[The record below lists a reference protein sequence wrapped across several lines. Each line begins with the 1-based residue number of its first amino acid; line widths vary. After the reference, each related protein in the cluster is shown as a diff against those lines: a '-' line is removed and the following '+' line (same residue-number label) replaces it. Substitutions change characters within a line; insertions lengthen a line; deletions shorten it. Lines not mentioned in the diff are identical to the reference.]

1 MKIKLISAILTVI
14 VLSNCVL
21 ADSSRETESDY
32 STIMQYETKIE
43 EYNRIAAEY
52 DCTISIPEDKIIEF
66 CNTVDEDELRNAL
79 SQLDV
84 TEDEDSDL
92 QAGGSGSKSS
102 YTWTRT
108 ASLGVGVT
116 LVAYITGT
124 YNHNKVTSCTNV
136 TSHAT
141 GLTLGD
147 TYYQTSYTYSI
158 ASGGTSMTV
167 HVYGKY
173 NVNVI
178 LEGIGTIVTKNI
190 HKTFTVT
197 AP

>member
-1 MKIKLISAILTVI
+1 MRTRLISIILTVI
-14 VLSNCVL
+14 MLSNVVL
-21 ADSSRETESDY
+21 ADTNVPSKDSVDNNSNEY
-32 STIMQYETKIE
+32 YEDLMN

-52 DCTISIPEDKIIEF
+52 GCTITVANEDIEEF
-66 CNTVDEDELRNAL
+66 CSKVTEEKLREAL
-79 SQLDV
+79 SQLEPV
-84 TEDEDSDL
+84 TDDFTLIEEEGPRTSH
-92 QAGGSGSKSS
+92 
-102 YTWTRT
+102 TWTCSSPIGT
-108 ASLGVGVT
+108 GVT

-124 YNHNKVTSCTNV
+124 YNHNRVTSCTNV
-136 TSHAT
+136 TSTAT

-158 ASGGTSMTV
+158 ATGGTSMTV

-173 NVNVI
+173 NVNI
-178 LEGIGTIVTKNI
+178 IIEGIGTIATIDI